1 MTGSNTPSTLKHYLV
16 QRLRDTILSGK
27 YKPGDRLNESLIAR
41 ELDISRVPVREA
53 LFQLQ
58 ESGLV
63 TNHKHRGMFVTLLSE
78 EDTQRI
84 NSVRLILETEAM
96 KLARARMTPET
107 AAALT
112 ALVDK
117 MENWNGETAAA
128 AELDLNFHRTIWEAS
143 GNPHLVKTLE
153 SLVTVL
159 FAYKTLETSS
169 YELRLWR
176 LNHHRALLN
185 ALLSPKEPDITGAL
199 LMHLRMAYKD
209 PDKFSSIGTGPA
221 PAPVRLTNHKGRSA
235 SGGRYKKADENG
247 SQQASLRA
255 DGAGP
260 A

>member
-1 MTGSNTPSTLKHYLV
+1 MAGINTPSTLKHYLV
-16 QRLRDTILSGK
+16 ERLRNTILSGK
-27 YKPGDRLNESLIAR
+27 YRPGDRLNESMIAR

-63 TNHKHRGMFVTLLSE
+63 TDHKHRGMFVTNLSE

-96 KLARARMTPET
+96 KLARAHMTAEI

-112 ALVDK
+112 ALVNK
-117 MENWNGETAAA
+117 MESWDGETAEAA
-128 AELDLNFHRTIWEAS
+128 KLDLSFHRTIWEAS

-169 YELRLWR
+169 YETRLWR
-176 LNHHRALLN
+176 LNHHRALLDV
-185 ALLSPKEPDITGAL
+185 LLSPKEQDITGAL

-209 PDKFSSIGTGPA
+209 PEKFSSIAANAA
-221 PAPVRLTNHKGRSA
+221 PAPLQRTRKGRSA
-235 SGGRYKKADENG
+235 SSSQHEKAAKSTSGRTH
-247 SQQASLRA
+247 RT
-255 DGAGP
+255 
-260 A
+260 

>member
-1 MTGSNTPSTLKHYLV
+1 MAGINTPSTLKHYLV
-16 QRLRDTILSGK
+16 ERLRNTILSGK
-27 YKPGDRLNESLIAR
+27 YRPGDRLNESMIAR

-63 TNHKHRGMFVTLLSE
+63 TNHKHRGMFVTNLSE

-96 KLARARMTPET
+96 KLARAHMTEEI

-112 ALVDK
+112 ALVNK
-117 MENWNGETAAA
+117 MESWDGETAEAA
-128 AELDLNFHRTIWEAS
+128 KLDLSFHRTIWEAS

-169 YELRLWR
+169 YEMRLWR
-176 LNHHRALLN
+176 LNHHRALLDV
-185 ALLSPKEPDITGAL
+185 LLSPKEQDITGAL

-209 PDKFSSIGTGPA
+209 PEKFSSIAANAA
-221 PAPVRLTNHKGRSA
+221 PALLQRTRKGRSA
-235 SGGRYKKADENG
+235 SSSQHEKAAKSTSGRTH
-247 SQQASLRA
+247 RT
-255 DGAGP
+255 
-260 A
+260 